1 MIEEEQSDNL
11 QKEGHL
17 LSILKNRLAKGE
29 ITIEEFKTL
38 KKVLFNDSNPDTS
51 IPHISEDLETIIKI
65 NYNERRIAKSRIFVS
80 RKQTGTTDYS
90 PLEQDRAEFNSERI
104 KGKDVTGYVDENWV
118 RFKINLKKFRTKNAR
133 LISGGNYEFATDDDK
148 GYSLMVTFAINE
160 KIFKSLVL
168 ETLQKNGFGCMV
180 GNTSASCHLRE
191 EYPTEEKARQILEII
206 CKSINSKLYL

>member
-1 MIEEEQSDNL
+1 MIDEEQSDDL
-11 QKEGHL
+11 QEEEHF

-38 KKVLFNDSNPDTS
+38 KKVLLNDSNTDIP

-65 NYNERRIAKSRIFVS
+65 NYNERSIAKSRIFVS
-80 RKQTGTTDYS
+80 RKQTSTPDSS

-118 RFKINLKKFRTKNAR
+118 RFKMDIKKFRTSNAR
-133 LISGGNYEFATDDDK
+133 SISGGNYEFIADDGK
-148 GYSLMVTFAINE
+148 GYSLMVTFATNE
-160 KIFKSLVL
+160 KIFKSLII
-168 ETLQKNGFGCMV
+168 ESLQKNGFGCMV
-180 GNTSASCHLRE
+180 GNTTASCHLRE
-191 EYPTEEKARQILEII
+191 EYPTDEKARQVLENI